1 MSTLISKNRS
11 MDEILEKKIKNHIK
25 KNENEFFSEF
35 ASKSQDGIRKK
46 KEQHK
51 EDIRCKYSRDADR
64 IMHTHAYSRYID
76 KTQVF
81 YLIDNDHL
89 THRVLHVQYVSKIAK
104 TIGRALCLNE
114 DLIEAISIGH
124 DIGHVPFGHFGEK
137 ILSDICK
144 KEKIGKFLHN
154 VQGIQFL
161 DKIESCK
168 LTLQVLDGILCH
180 NGEIPPTKKL
190 EPNRYKDWEYFYT
203 EIEKI
208 KNNFDDYVPMTLE
221 GCVVRFA
228 DIIAYVGRD
237 LQDAKEIC
245 VINDNLDI
253 PVDCQEKIGT
263 KNSEIINTLTIDVIE
278 NSFDNDYI
286 SYSGDISKC
295 LEEYMAFSAD
305 KIYNN
310 TKIKTEDNKIKFMYN
325 HLFEKF
331 KNDLYNNDKESKIFK
346 DFINL
351 EWIEKE
357 YIDESTNEEKVR
369 DYIAGMTDRYFNSTF
384 EEIVIPKRRSC
395 FCDE

>member
-11 MDEILEKKIKNHIK
+11 MDEILENKIKNHIK
-25 KNENEFFSEF
+25 KNENDFFSDF
-35 ASKSQDGIRKK
+35 ASKSRDGIRKK
-46 KEQHK
+46 ELLK
-51 EDIRCKYSRDADR
+51 EDIRCNYSRDADR

-137 ILSDICK
+137 NLSDICK
-144 KEKIGKFLHN
+144 EENIGKFLHN
-154 VQGIQFL
+154 VQSVQFL
-161 DKIESCK
+161 DKIEPCN

-180 NGEIPPTKKL
+180 NGEIPLTKLK
-190 EPNRYKDWEYFYT
+190 PNRDKDWKYFYD

-208 KNNFDDYVPMTLE
+208 KSDGVDYVPMTLE

-228 DIIAYVGRD
+228 DIISYIGRD

-245 VINDNLDI
+245 LINDNFDI
-253 PVDCQEKIGT
+253 PGDCQEKIGT
-263 KNSEIINTLTIDVIE
+263 ENSEIINTLIIDVIE
-278 NSFDNDYI
+278 NSFENDYI
-286 SYSGDISKC
+286 SYSKDISDC
-295 LEEYMAFSAD
+295 LEKYMKFSNE

-310 TKIKTEDNKIKFMYN
+310 TKIKTENHKIKFIYN
-325 HLFEKF
+325 HLFGIF
-331 KNDLYNNDKESKIFK
+331 KNDLYNYNIDSKIFK

-351 EWIEKE
+351 EWINKE
-357 YIDESTNEEKVR
+357 YTYESTVEEKVR

-384 EEIVIPKRRSC
+384 KENVIPKRKSG
-395 FCDE
+395 FCDENK